1 MEPTAHFNRVEHPC
15 RASRSLTVSIPYFS
29 PGSSLT
35 LSLFLS
41 LCLTL
46 TRSPN
51 LSLPFIL
58 TISRFLNILLCSLSL
73 SLSLMHSPSWCPNKF
88 VNPTE
93 KKDTR
98 HVLQFRTVC
107 VCSGGTEGAT
117 YPKIAEKTFG
127 TGCFGIVSGNV
138 SKGFEIFTRRIE
150 CVYGSS
156 QLRCP
161 LSTSIHDIDYHLL

>member
-58 TISRFLNILLCSLSL
+58 TISRFLNILLSSLSHTHTLSLSL
-73 SLSLMHSPSWCPNKF
+73 SLSCILLPG
-88 VNPTE
+88 VPTNSSTPQ
-93 KKDTR
+93 KRKTR
-98 HVLQFRTVC
+98 GMYYSFALC
-107 VCSGGTEGAT
+107 VCAAEE
-117 YPKIAEKTFG
+117 PKVRHTRKLPRKRLVQV
-127 TGCFGIVSGNV
+127 VSV
-138 SKGFEIFTRRIE
+138 
-150 CVYGSS
+150 
-156 QLRCP
+156 
-161 LSTSIHDIDYHLL
+161 